1 MVYILDRNTR
11 NGPTHLNSPALNSQ
25 INFSMDA
32 KCVPPYLQGDNTSLH
47 SNKIIH
53 SGNKSLNVEEINSK
67 IEYMTIIVAS

>member
-1 MVYILDRNTR
+1 
-11 NGPTHLNSPALNSQ
+11 
-25 INFSMDA
+25 MDA